1 MSFHVYSRANS
12 AGYSQFD
19 VLGNLF
25 ALLAQVVYSIFCY
38 TVAPVE
44 VVTLDT
50 PVTELTLVI
59 SDTSQNLTSP
69 VYQVASTL

>member
-1 MSFHVYSRANS
+1 M
-12 AGYSQFD
+12 
-19 VLGNLF
+19 
-25 ALLAQVVYSIFCY
+25 LAQVVYSIFCY